1 VTTHKA
7 FDLYMKEAIN
17 NITNTYQLAALQ
29 SISQIYRSLLYFE
42 YLIKDSV
49 DDDRVDTSNLW
60 AMTYLN
66 VRVRKI

>member
-1 VTTHKA
+1 
-7 FDLYMKEAIN
+7 MKEAISN
-17 NITNTYQLAALQ
+17 VTNTYQLAALQ
-29 SISQIYRSLLYFE
+29 SISQIYRSLLHFE